1 MNIGVVAA
9 LGAAFLFGAGTPL
22 AKWLLTDTTPWMLA
36 GLCYLGSGSG
46 LMIYRRIISAAPVR
60 LPRADLGWL
69 AGATLSGGAIAPLLL
84 MTGLAGMPA
93 ASASLLL
100 NAEGVLT
107 ALLAWAVFREHV
119 GRHIAI
125 GMVAI
130 ALGAALLSWPD
141 ELQVHD
147 LWPALAILGSCLAW
161 AVDNNLTRKISA
173 SDASWITAIK
183 GLVAGSVNLVLA
195 FSLGNQLPALP
206 VLAGAMGMG
215 FFSYGVSLALYVV
228 GLRHLGTAR
237 TGAYFSIAPFVGATL
252 AVLSG
257 ETITWQLVAAGILM
271 GAGVWLHLTER
282 HHHEHSHET
291 MIHEHEHVHDEHHQH
306 DHPDQPDLV
315 MTAALRHSHEHRHGP
330 LVHSHEHYP
339 DTHHRHGHEP

>member
-60 LPRADLGWL
+60 LPRADFGWL

-93 ASASLLL
+93 GPASLLL

-119 GRHIAI
+119 GRRVAL

-130 ALGAALLSWPD
+130 ALGAVLLSWPD
-141 ELQVHD
+141 EIQVLD
-147 LWPALAILGSCLAW
+147 LWPVLAILGSCLAW

-173 SDASWITAIK
+173 NDASWITAIK
-183 GLVAGSVNLVLA
+183 GLVAGSVNLLLA

-206 VLAGAMGMG
+206 ALAGAMGMG
-215 FFSYGVSLALYVV
+215 FLSYGVSLALYVV

-252 AVLSG
+252 AVMSG

-291 MIHEHEHVHDEHHQH
+291 MSHDHEHIHDEHHQH

-315 MTAALRHSHEHRHGP
+315 MTADLRHSHAHRHEA

-339 DTHHRHGHEP
+339 DTHHRHGH

>member
-1 MNIGVVAA
+1 MNIGVFAA

-46 LMIYRRIISAAPVR
+46 LMIYRRIISALPVR
-60 LPRADLGWL
+60 LSWADSGWL

-93 ASASLLL
+93 GPASLLL

-119 GRHIAI
+119 GRRVAL

-130 ALGAALLSWPD
+130 GLGAVLLSWRD
-141 ELQVHD
+141 EIQVLD
-147 LWPALAILGSCLAW
+147 LWPVLAILGSCLAW

-183 GLVAGSVNLVLA
+183 GLVAGGVNLLLA
-195 FSLGNQLPALP
+195 FSLGNQLPTLP

-215 FFSYGVSLALYVV
+215 S
-228 GLRHLGTAR
+228 
-237 TGAYFSIAPFVGATL
+237 
-252 AVLSG
+252 
-257 ETITWQLVAAGILM
+257 
-271 GAGVWLHLTER
+271 
-282 HHHEHSHET
+282 
-291 MIHEHEHVHDEHHQH
+291 
-306 DHPDQPDLV
+306 
-315 MTAALRHSHEHRHGP
+315 
-330 LVHSHEHYP
+330 
-339 DTHHRHGHEP
+339 

>member
-1 MNIGVVAA
+1 VNIGVVAA

-60 LPRADLGWL
+60 LPRADFGWL

-93 ASASLLL
+93 GPASLLL

-119 GRHIAI
+119 GRRVAL

-130 ALGAALLSWPD
+130 ALGAVLLSWPD
-141 ELQVHD
+141 EIQVLD
-147 LWPALAILGSCLAW
+147 LWPVLAILGSCLAW

-173 SDASWITAIK
+173 NDASWITAIK
-183 GLVAGSVNLVLA
+183 GLVAGSVNLLLA

-206 VLAGAMGMG
+206 ALAGAMGMG
-215 FFSYGVSLALYVV
+215 FLSYGVSLALYVV

-252 AVLSG
+252 AVMSG

-291 MIHEHEHVHDEHHQH
+291 MSHDHEHIHDEHHQH

-315 MTAALRHSHEHRHGP
+315 MTADLRHSHAHRHEA

-339 DTHHRHGHEP
+339 DTHHRHGH

>member
-1 MNIGVVAA
+1 VNIGVVAA

-60 LPRADLGWL
+60 LPRADFGWL

-93 ASASLLL
+93 GPASLLL

-107 ALLAWAVFREHV
+107 ALLAWAVFREHM
-119 GRHIAI
+119 GRRVAL

-130 ALGAALLSWPD
+130 ALGAVLLSWPD
-141 ELQVHD
+141 EIQVLD
-147 LWPALAILGSCLAW
+147 LWPVLAILGSCLAW

-173 SDASWITAIK
+173 NDASWITAIK
-183 GLVAGSVNLVLA
+183 GLVAGSVNLLLA

-206 VLAGAMGMG
+206 ALAGAMGMG
-215 FFSYGVSLALYVV
+215 FLSYGVSLALYVV

-252 AVLSG
+252 AVMSG

-291 MIHEHEHVHDEHHQH
+291 MSHDHEHIHDEHHQH

-315 MTAALRHSHEHRHGP
+315 MTADLRHSHAHRHEA

-339 DTHHRHGHEP
+339 DTHHRHGH

>member
-22 AKWLLTDTTPWMLA
+22 AKWLLADTTPWMLA

-84 MTGLAGMPA
+84 MSGLARMPA
-93 ASASLLL
+93 GPASLLL

-119 GRHIAI
+119 GRRIAI

-130 ALGAALLSWPD
+130 ALGALLLSWPG
-141 ELQVHD
+141 D
-147 LWPALAILGSCLAW
+147 LAVLDLLPALAILGACLAW
-161 AVDNNLTRKISA
+161 AVDNNLTRKISL

-206 VLAGAMGMG
+206 VLAGTMTMG

-237 TGAYFSIAPFVGATL
+237 TGAYFSIAPFVGAAL

-257 ETITWQLVAAGILM
+257 EPLSWQLGGAGVLM
-271 GAGVWLHLTER
+271 GVGVWLHLTER
-282 HHHEHSHET
+282 HHHEHAHEA
-291 MIHEHEHVHDEHHQH
+291 MAHEHEHVHDEHHQH

-315 MTAALRHSHEHRHGP
+315 LTTGFRHSHRHHHAA

-339 DTHHRHGHEP
+339 DTHHQHGH

>member
-22 AKWLLTDTTPWMLA
+22 AKWLLADTTPWMLA

-84 MTGLAGMPA
+84 MSGLARMPA
-93 ASASLLL
+93 GPASLLL

-119 GRHIAI
+119 GRRIAI
-125 GMVAI
+125 GMAAI
-130 ALGAALLSWPD
+130 ALGALLLSWPGD
-141 ELQVHD
+141 LAVLD
-147 LWPALAILGSCLAW
+147 LWPALAILGACLAW
-161 AVDNNLTRKISA
+161 AVDNNLTRKISL

-206 VLAGAMGMG
+206 VLAGAMTMG

-237 TGAYFSIAPFVGATL
+237 TGAYFSIAPFVGAAL

-257 ETITWQLVAAGILM
+257 EPLSWQLGGAGVLM
-271 GAGVWLHLTER
+271 GVGVWLHLTER
-282 HHHEHSHET
+282 HHHEHAHEA
-291 MIHEHEHVHDEHHQH
+291 MAHEHEHVHDEHHQH

-315 MTAALRHSHEHRHGP
+315 LTTGFRHSHRHHHAA

-339 DTHHRHGHEP
+339 DTHHQHGH

>member
-60 LPRADLGWL
+60 LPRADFGWL

-93 ASASLLL
+93 GPASLLL

-107 ALLAWAVFREHV
+107 ALLAWAVFREHM
-119 GRHIAI
+119 GRRVAL

-130 ALGAALLSWPD
+130 ALGAVLLSWPD
-141 ELQVHD
+141 EIQVLD
-147 LWPALAILGSCLAW
+147 LWPVLAILGSCLAW

-173 SDASWITAIK
+173 NDASWITAIK
-183 GLVAGSVNLVLA
+183 GLVAGSVNLLLA

-206 VLAGAMGMG
+206 ALAGAMGMG
-215 FFSYGVSLALYVV
+215 FLSYGVSLALYVV

-252 AVLSG
+252 AVMSG

-291 MIHEHEHVHDEHHQH
+291 MSHDHEHIHDEHHQH

-315 MTAALRHSHEHRHGP
+315 MTADLRHSHAHRHEA

-339 DTHHRHGHEP
+339 DTHHRHGH

>member
-1 MNIGVVAA
+1 VNIGVVAA
-9 LGAAFLFGAGTPL
+9 LSAAFLFGAGTPL
-22 AKWLLTDTTPWMLA
+22 AKWLLADTTPWMLA

-46 LMIYRRIISAAPVR
+46 LMIYRWIIVAAPAQI
-60 LPRADLGWL
+60 PRADIGWL

-93 ASASLLL
+93 GPASLLL
-100 NAEGVLT
+100 NAEGVFT

-119 GRHIAI
+119 GRRIAI
-125 GMVAI
+125 GMAAI
-130 ALGAALLSWPD
+130 ALGALLLSWPG
-141 ELQVHD
+141 ELNVLD
-147 LWPALAILGSCLAW
+147 LWPSLAILGSCLAW
-161 AVDNNLTRKISA
+161 AVDNNLTRKIS
-173 SDASWITAIK
+173 SGDAGWITAIK
-183 GLVAGSVNLVLA
+183 GLVAGGVNLVLA

-206 VLAGAMGMG
+206 VLAGAMAMG

-257 ETITWQLVAAGILM
+257 EPLTWQLGGAGVLM
-271 GAGVWLHLTER
+271 GIGVWLHLTER
-282 HHHEHSHET
+282 HHHEHAHEA
-291 MIHEHEHVHDEHHQH
+291 MAHEHEHVHDEHHQH

-315 MTAALRHSHEHRHGP
+315 MTAGFRHRHWHLHTA
-330 LVHSHEHYP
+330 LVHTHEHYP
-339 DTHHRHGHEP
+339 DTHHRHGH